1 MRPWL
6 HLAALALVA
15 AALAACQSS
24 PIHEDLEAARA
35 AYERGR
41 NDPLVVRNAWDD
53 LEEARRTL
61 ASADETWADRRDP
74 RETRRLSVLAT
85 RQADAAVAAAAVA
98 DERSPAGLLLT
109 PLPSATAPAAATVL
123 VPVQALLFEP
133 GAATLPPAAWRTV
146 ERVVQAL
153 QQWPD
158 QRVVLTGHADAE
170 GHRAANRRLSRE
182 RAEALKRALVARGIA
197 TDRVVVRAQ
206 GERLP
211 VGPNDSITGRAMN
224 RRVDIAFPAVAQ
236 R

>member
-1 MRPWL
+1 M
-6 HLAALALVA
+6 AAG

-61 ASADETWADRRDP
+61 ASADETWADRRDE

-98 DERSPAGLLLT
+98 DERAPAGLALSA
-109 PLPSATAPAAATVL
+109 LPATALPVPATVL

-133 GAATLPPAAWRTV
+133 GAARLPPAAWRTV

-153 QQWPD
+153 QQWPE
-158 QRVVLTGHADAE
+158 QRVVLTGHADGA
-170 GHRAANRRLSRE
+170 GGRAANRRLSRE
-182 RAEALKRALVARGIA
+182 RAEAFKRALVARGVAAERI
-197 TDRVVVRAQ
+197 VVRAQ

-211 VGPNDSITGRAMN
+211 VGPNDSATGRAMN
-224 RRVDIAFPAVAQ
+224 RRVDIAFPTVAQ